1 MLGKAGEDY
10 VGISIVFFCH
20 DGHGNFVMNKRGKN
34 CRDEQGRWEI
44 GGGALD
50 VGMSVEDTLRKEVQE
65 EYGTTILSFEFLGYR
80 DVHRTLNGVKTHWI
94 TLDFSVL
101 VDSAKVK
108 NAEPHKMDAVEWF
121 TFDRLPKPR
130 HSQFKYFMAKYKKVL
145 MLAHQ
150 K

>member
-1 MLGKAGEDY
+1 MAGKAGEDF
-10 VGISIVFFCH
+10 VGISIVFYCH
-20 DGHGNFVMNKRGKN
+20 DGRGNFIMNKRGKN

-50 VGMSVEDTLRKEVQE
+50 VGMTVEDALRKEVKE

-80 DVHRTLNGVKTHWI
+80 DVHREFDNKKTHWI
-94 TLDFSVL
+94 TLDFKVL
-101 VDSAKVK
+101 VDPVQVK

-121 TFDRLPKPR
+121 TFDTLPNPR
-130 HSQFKYFMAKYKKVL
+130 HSQFKYFMAKYKEVL
-145 MLAHQ
+145 TLPHQ